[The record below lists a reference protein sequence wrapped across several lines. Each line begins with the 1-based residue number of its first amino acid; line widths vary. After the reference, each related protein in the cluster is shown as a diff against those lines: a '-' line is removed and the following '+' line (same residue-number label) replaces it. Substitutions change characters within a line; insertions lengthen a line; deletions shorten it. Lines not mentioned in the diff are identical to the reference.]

1 MKKINFS
8 DVFSVEYLEV
18 ITKYKDRI
26 NGLLSTYDF
35 VIFMARK
42 AICFYKAMVVNQE
55 IIPNEKCVVLSSRV
69 LSYNVMDIF
78 KEKKVAIVDDVVV
91 RGKTIAYSKK
101 VFEENDIDVDIYFV
115 ACQKE
120 FIDGVN
126 FVDSIKSS
134 FIYLS
139 DTNICQISNYIA
151 EYIEASMIPYNVDQP
166 IYTVIYDQM
175 EDYDKY
181 FLGKNDISNI
191 TDGLQKRYDIRNLSI
206 HFNPVILRNIFG
218 DDFDVDNS
226 YLKIR
231 FMHHKNKLSLT
242 AVPFVLLPELSY
254 KKLNEVFEKYFG
266 KIFNEYV
273 VCDNL
278 KEEYENKLKI
288 LQYIISDIMFNA
300 YSKTLHPCKIVKD
313 MENEFMQFG
322 ESISNQSFKPAINCF
337 VELSY
342 DDQIKGFDNCFIFDK
357 ILSHTYDYIFG
368 NSSLYSHYYDINGKE
383 QNIITFSELISYMIQ
398 VEGNVEKYSVSTII
412 DILIDKGI
420 LVPAIVHGVNNSIIR
435 GYKCGEIYN
444 LTKKGID
451 LFAYM
456 LDQYAEIQ
464 EGKPLDKI
472 EFEKLCVLFFK
483 NAAYRNR
490 LFSVSKSF
498 DDDCF
503 SICYS
508 KFGPRVSSCNKKYKV
523 VSKSALAALLEDS
536 GKIYLLKGKYMISK
550 ASAPRTEKWAVIADN
565 FAITY
570 YHLYQCFENK
580 VIKNRYVHTYNDF
593 LTLLA
598 IGSDRK
604 NQMFSL
610 MAELYLMTR
619 IETDNSLFEILD
631 EMDHYAFKKRESD
644 RPQYQGIM
652 DGIGSGMWK
661 YICFCQGNLMDSI
674 FIEARK
680 ETSDIRFIKEDYLA
694 GTGEN
699 DENPV
704 FLELI
709 DECGYLLYEIAYLF
723 NYAQKRYSNKEMNPI
738 FRKALFYNSKFESM
752 RHGIK
757 RKCEICSEEE
767 LIHDLSTLKKRA
779 QALINKC
786 DLCIEDAAFNIINVY
801 NNIWILFQPEYSFP
815 RYGLEINMQTHREND
830 LIKKC
835 ILLKYNEDKD
845 FEQQLSEVIE
855 RYAVIENNILLMFV
869 NVENSYEGIFESYHT
884 ATGDYFKDIVRKV
897 LTKSN
902 FNTDTVGNKIILC
915 TRKKID
921 QVDICLNN
929 FVLKYDCSD
938 EIFDDYKYIQY
949 FLMKERVE
957 VLENSNQGHITNFNG
972 PVTISGGVVGA
983 IGGENKVQ
991 QNVNETNI
999 IETFY
1004 RDVQS
1009 MNLEVLSND
1018 LEAVELAKGIKA
1030 EAAAKNQNGVLTKL
1044 KKLAVTVGSSVFAK
1058 VVSTLVIDVMKAK
1071 GFFPF

>member
-1 MKKINFS
+1 MKKISFS

-26 NGLLSTYDF
+26 NKLLSTYDV

-55 IIPNEKCVVLSSRV
+55 IFPNEKCVVLSSRV

-78 KEKKVAIVDDVVV
+78 KGKKVAIVDDVVV

-120 FIDGVN
+120 FIDEVN

-166 IYTVIYDQM
+166 IYTVIYDQL
-175 EDYDKY
+175 EEYDRY
-181 FLGKNDISNI
+181 FWSKNDISNI
-191 TDGLQKRYDIRNLSI
+191 TDGLQKRYDIQNLSI
-206 HFNPVILRNIFG
+206 HFNPIILRNIFG
-218 DDFDVDNS
+218 NDFDVDNT

-231 FMHHKNKLSLT
+231 FMHHKNNLSLT

-254 KKLNEVFEKYFG
+254 EKLNEVFEKNFG
-266 KIFNEYV
+266 NRFTDYV
-273 VCDNL
+273 VCDNF

-288 LQYIISDIMFNA
+288 LQYVLSDIMFIA
-300 YSKTLHPCKIVKD
+300 YSKKLHPCKIVKD
-313 MENEFMQFG
+313 AENEFMQFA
-322 ESISNQSFKPAINCF
+322 ESISNQSFIQTRNCF
-337 VELSY
+337 VDLSY
-342 DDQIKGFDNCFIFDK
+342 DDQIKGFDNCFVFDK
-357 ILSHTYDYIFG
+357 ILSHTYDYIFS
-368 NSSLYSHYYDINGKE
+368 NSSSDNQFYDINGKE

-398 VEGNVEKYSVSTII
+398 VEGNIEKYSVSTII

-523 VSKSALAALLEDS
+523 ESKSALATLLEDS
-536 GKIYLLKGKYMISK
+536 GKIYLLKGKYMISN
-550 ASAPRTEKWAVIADN
+550 ASVPKTEKWKVIAYN
-565 FAITY
+565 FALTY
-570 YHLYQCFENK
+570 YYLYQCFESK

-619 IETDNSLFEILD
+619 IETNNSLIEILD
-631 EMDHYAFKKRESD
+631 EMDHYAIRKREPDSL
-644 RPQYQGIM
+644 QYQGIM
-652 DGIGSGMWK
+652 DGIGSGLWK
-661 YICFCQGNLMDSI
+661 YTCFCQEKLMDSI
-674 FIEARK
+674 FIEAGK
-680 ETSDIRFIKEDYLA
+680 VKSDIRFIKEDYLA
-694 GTGEN
+694 GAGEN

-704 FLELI
+704 FLEMI

-723 NYAQKRYSNKEMNPI
+723 NYAQKRYSNKEMNQI
-738 FRKALFYNSKFESM
+738 FRKVAFYNEQFKSM

-757 RKCEICSEEE
+757 NKCEVCSEEE

-779 QALINKC
+779 LALINKC
-786 DLCIEDAAFNIINVY
+786 DLCIEDAAFNTINVH
-801 NNIWILFQPEYSFP
+801 NNIWVLFRPEYSLP
-815 RYGLEINMQTHREND
+815 RYGLEINIQTHKEND

-835 ILLKYNEDKD
+835 VLLKYNVDKD

-855 RYAVIENNILLMFV
+855 RYAVIENNILLV
-869 NVENSYEGIFESYHT
+869 LINTENSYEGIFESFHS
-884 ATGDYFKDIVRKV
+884 ATGEYFKDIVRNV
-897 LTKSN
+897 LTKFN
-902 FNTDTVGNKIILC
+902 FNAGTVGNKVILC

-921 QVDICLNN
+921 YADICLKK
-929 FVLKYDCSD
+929 FILKYDCSG
-938 EIFDDYKYIQY
+938 EIFDDYKYLQY
-949 FLMKERVE
+949 ILMKERME
-957 VLENSNQGHITNFNG
+957 VMENNNQGHTTNFNG
-972 PVTISGGVVGA
+972 SVTINGGVVGA

-991 QNVNETNI
+991 QNVNETNT

-1018 LEAVELAKGIKA
+1018 LEAVKLAKEIKDD
-1030 EAAAKNQNGVLTKL
+1030 AAAKNQEGVLIKL

-1058 VVSTLVIDVMKAK
+1058 VVSTLVIDVMKTK
-1071 GFFPF
+1071 GYFPF

>member
-8 DVFSVEYLEV
+8 DVFSVEYLEIV
-18 ITKYKDRI
+18 TKYKDRI
-26 NGLLSTYDF
+26 NELLSKYDY

-42 AICFYKAMVVNQE
+42 AICFYKAMVANEE
-55 IIPNEKCVVLSSRV
+55 IIPNEKCAVLSSRV
-69 LSYNVMDIF
+69 LSYNILHIF
-78 KEKKVAIVDDVVV
+78 KGKKVAIVDDVVV
-91 RGKTIAYSKK
+91 RGKTISYSKK
-101 VFEENDIDVDIYFV
+101 IFEENGIDVDIYFV

-120 FIDGVN
+120 FIDEVN
-126 FVDSIKSS
+126 FVNSIKSS

-166 IYTVIYDQM
+166 IYTIIYNKF
-175 EDYDKY
+175 EEYDRD
-181 FLGKNDISNI
+181 FLSKNDLSNI
-191 TDGLQKRYDIRNLSI
+191 TDGLQKRYDIQNLSI
-206 HFNPVILRNIFG
+206 HFNTVILRDIFG
-218 DDFDVDNS
+218 DDFDVGNA

-231 FMHHKNKLSLT
+231 FMNHKDDLTLT

-254 KKLNEVFEKYFG
+254 EKLNEVFG
-266 KIFNEYV
+266 KIFGNRFNEYI
-273 VCDNL
+273 VCDNM

-288 LQYIISDIMFNA
+288 LQYILSDIMFCA
-300 YSKTLHPCKIVKD
+300 YSKALHLCEIAKD
-313 MENEFMQFG
+313 MENELMQF
-322 ESISNQSFKPAINCF
+322 SVAISSQFSKQIENYFAD
-337 VELSY
+337 LSY
-342 DDQIKGFDNCFIFDK
+342 DDQIKGFDNYFVFDE
-357 ILSHTYDYIFG
+357 ILSHIYDYIFRD
-368 NSSLYSHYYDINGKE
+368 SSSYNYFYDISGNQQK
-383 QNIITFSELISYMIQ
+383 IITFSELISYVIQ
-398 VEGNVEKYSVSTII
+398 VEGYIEKYCVSTII

-420 LVPAIVHGVNNSIIR
+420 LVPAVVHGADNSIIR

-523 VSKSALAALLEDS
+523 ESKSALATLLEDS
-536 GKIYLLKGKYMISK
+536 GRIYLSKGKYMISQ
-550 ASAPRTEKWAVIADN
+550 ASSPKTEKWAVIADN
-565 FAITY
+565 FALTY
-570 YHLYQCFENK
+570 HHLYQCFESK

-604 NQMFSL
+604 NQMYSL

-619 IETDNSLFEILD
+619 IETNNLLIEILD
-631 EMDHYAFKKRESD
+631 EMDHYATKKRESD

-661 YICFCQGNLMDSI
+661 YTCFCQKNLMDSI
-674 FIEARK
+674 FIEAGNVK
-680 ETSDIRFIKEDYLA
+680 SDIRFIKEDYLA
-694 GTGEN
+694 GAGEN
-699 DENPV
+699 DENPI
-704 FLELI
+704 FLKLI

-738 FRKALFYNSKFESM
+738 FRRAAFYDNQFESM
-752 RHGIK
+752 RHVIK
-757 RKCEICSEEE
+757 NKCEVCSEQE

-779 QALINKC
+779 LALINKC
-786 DLCIEDAAFNIINVY
+786 DLCIEDAAFNTINVH
-801 NNIWILFQPEYSFP
+801 NNIWVLFRPEYNLP
-815 RYGLEINMQTHREND
+815 RFGFEINMQTHREND
-830 LIKKC
+830 LVRKC
-835 ILLKYNEDKD
+835 VLLKYNPDKD

-855 RYAVIENNILLMFV
+855 QYEVIEKNILLVLV
-869 NVENSYEGIFESYHT
+869 NVENSYEGIFASVHT
-884 ATGDYFKDIVRKV
+884 ATGDYFKGIVRKV
-897 LTKSN
+897 LTKID
-902 FNTDTVGNKIILC
+902 FNLDTVGNKVILC

-921 QVDICLNN
+921 NADICLKK
-929 FVLKYDCSD
+929 FILKYDSSG
-938 EIFDDYKYIQY
+938 EVFDNYKYFQFI
-949 FLMKERVE
+949 LMRERVE
-957 VLENSNQGHITNFNG
+957 VMESGNQGHITNFNG
-972 PVTISGGVVGA
+972 SVTISGGVVGA

-991 QNVNETNI
+991 QNVNEMST
-999 IETFY
+999 IENFY

-1009 MNLEVLSND
+1009 MNLEALGND
-1018 LEAVELAKGIKA
+1018 LEVVELAKMIRD
-1030 EAAAKNQNGVLTKL
+1030 EAVAKNQEGY
-1044 KKLAVTVGSSVFAK
+1044 
-1058 VVSTLVIDVMKAK
+1058 
-1071 GFFPF
+1071 

>member
-8 DVFSVEYLEV
+8 EVFSVEYLEIV
-18 ITKYKDRI
+18 TKYKDRI
-26 NGLLSTYDF
+26 NELLSRYDY

-42 AICFYKAMVVNQE
+42 AICFYKAMVANEE
-55 IIPNEKCVVLSSRV
+55 IISNEKCVVLSSRV
-69 LSYNVMDIF
+69 LSYNIMHIF
-78 KEKKVAIVDDVVV
+78 KGKKVAIVDDVVV
-91 RGKTIAYSKK
+91 RGNTISYSKK
-101 VFEENDIDVDIYFV
+101 IFEENGIDVDIYFV

-120 FIDGVN
+120 FIDEVN
-126 FVDSIKSS
+126 FVNSIKSS

-166 IYTVIYDQM
+166 IYTIIYNKV
-175 EDYDKY
+175 EEYDRD
-181 FLGKNDISNI
+181 FLSKNDLSNI
-191 TDGLQKRYDIRNLSI
+191 TDGLQKRYDIQNLSI
-206 HFNPVILRNIFG
+206 HFNTVILRDIFG
-218 DDFDVDNS
+218 DDFDVNNA

-231 FMHHKNKLSLT
+231 FMHRKGELTLT

-254 KKLNEVFEKYFG
+254 KKLNEVFD
-266 KIFNEYV
+266 KICGNRFTEYI
-273 VCDNL
+273 VCDNT
-278 KEEYENKLKI
+278 KEKYENKLKI
-288 LQYIISDIMFNA
+288 LQYILSDIMFCA
-300 YSKTLHPCKIVKD
+300 YSKVLHPCEIAKN
-313 MENEFMQFG
+313 MENEFMQFS
-322 ESISNQSFKPAINCF
+322 ELISSQFSKQ
-337 VELSY
+337 VENYFANLSY
-342 DDQIKGFDNCFIFDK
+342 DDQIKGFDNYFVFDE
-357 ILSHTYDYIFG
+357 ILSHTYDYIFKDT
-368 NSSLYSHYYDINGKE
+368 SSSNCFYDISGNK
-383 QNIITFSELISYMIQ
+383 QKIITFSELISYVTQ
-398 VEGNVEKYSVSTII
+398 VEGYIEKYCVSTII

-420 LVPAIVHGVNNSIIR
+420 LVPAVVHGEDNSIIR

-508 KFGPRVSSCNKKYKV
+508 KFGPRISSCNKKYKV
-523 VSKSALAALLEDS
+523 ESKSALATLLEDS
-536 GKIYLLKGKYMISK
+536 GRIYLLKGKYMISQ
-550 ASAPRTEKWAVIADN
+550 ASSPKTEKWAVIADN
-565 FAITY
+565 FALTY
-570 YHLYQCFENK
+570 HHLYQCFESK

-604 NQMFSL
+604 NQMYSL

-619 IETDNSLFEILD
+619 IETNNLLIEILD
-631 EMDHYAFKKRESD
+631 EMDHYATKKRELD

-661 YICFCQGNLMDSI
+661 YTCFCQKNLMDSI
-674 FIEARK
+674 FIEAGNVK
-680 ETSDIRFIKEDYLA
+680 SDIRFIKEDYLA
-694 GTGEN
+694 GAGEN
-699 DENPV
+699 DENPI

-723 NYAQKRYSNKEMNPI
+723 NYAQKRYSNKEMNQI
-738 FRKALFYNSKFESM
+738 FRKVAFYNSKFESM

-757 RKCEICSEEE
+757 RKCEISSEEE
-767 LIHDLSTLKKRA
+767 IIHDLSTLKKRA
-779 QALINKC
+779 LALINKC
-786 DLCIEDAAFNIINVY
+786 DLCIEDAAFNTINVY
-801 NNIWILFQPEYSFP
+801 NNIWVLFQPEYSFP
-815 RYGLEINMQTHREND
+815 RCGLEINMQTHKEND

-835 ILLKYNEDKD
+835 VLLKYNEDKD

-855 RYAVIENNILLMFV
+855 RYAVIENNILLIFV
-869 NVENSYEGIFESYHT
+869 NTENSYEGIFESYHT
-884 ATGDYFKDIVRKV
+884 ATGDYFKDIVRNV
-897 LTKSN
+897 LKKCN
-902 FNTDTVGNKIILC
+902 FNTDIGGNKIILC

-921 QVDICLNN
+921 HADICLNN
-929 FVLKYDCSD
+929 FVLKYDCSG

-949 FLMKERVE
+949 FLVKERVKIM
-957 VLENSNQGHITNFNG
+957 ENSNQGHVTNFNG
-972 PVTISGGVVGA
+972 SVTISGGVVGA
-983 IGGENKVQ
+983 IGGENKVK
-991 QNVNETNI
+991 QNVNEINT

-1004 RDVQS
+1004 KDVQT

-1018 LEAVELAKGIKA
+1018 LEAVELAKEIKDD
-1030 EAAAKNQNGVLTKL
+1030 AAAKNENGVLTKL

-1058 VVSTLVIDVMKAK
+1058 VVSNLVIDVMKAK

>member
-18 ITKYKDRI
+18 VTKYKDRI
-26 NGLLSTYDF
+26 NKLLSTYDF
-35 VIFMARK
+35 IIFMARK
-42 AICFYKAMVVNQE
+42 AICFYKAMVVNGE
-55 IIPNEKCVVLSSRV
+55 IVPNDKCVVLSSRV
-69 LSYNVMDIF
+69 LSYNVINNF
-78 KEKKVAIVDDVVV
+78 KGKKVAIVDDVVV
-91 RGKTIAYSKK
+91 RGKTISYSKR
-101 VFEENDIDVDIYFV
+101 VFEEKGIDVDIYFV

-120 FIDGVN
+120 FIDEVN
-126 FVDSIKSS
+126 FVNSIKSS

-166 IYTVIYDQM
+166 IYTIIYDQV
-175 EDYDKY
+175 EEYNGR
-181 FLGKNDISNI
+181 FLSKNDISNI
-191 TDGLQKRYDIRNLSI
+191 TDGLQKRYNIQNLSI
-206 HFNPVILRNIFG
+206 HFNPIKLRNIFG
-218 DDFDVDNS
+218 NDFDVDNA

-231 FMHHKNKLSLT
+231 FMHHKGDLTLT

-254 KKLNEVFEKYFG
+254 EKLDEVFEENFG
-266 KIFNEYV
+266 KRFNGYIA
-273 VCDNL
+273 CGNM

-288 LQYIISDIMFNA
+288 LQYILSDIMFSA
-300 YSKTLHPCKIVKD
+300 YSKSLYPCEIVKD
-313 MENEFMQFG
+313 MENEFMQFA
-322 ESISNQSFKPAINCF
+322 ELISNQWSKQVGNCF
-337 VELSY
+337 ADLSY
-342 DDQIKGFDNCFIFDK
+342 DDQIKGFDNSFIFDK
-357 ILSHTYDYIFG
+357 ILSHTYDYIFS
-368 NSSLYSHYYDINGKE
+368 NSSSHDCFCDISGNRQK
-383 QNIITFSELISYMIQ
+383 IITFSELISYITQ
-398 VEGNVEKYSVSTII
+398 VEGHIEKYCVSAII

-420 LVPAIVHGVNNSIIR
+420 LVPAVVHGVNNSIIR

-523 VSKSALAALLEDS
+523 ESKSALATLLEDS
-536 GKIYLLKGKYMISK
+536 GKIYLSKGKYMISQVSTPK
-550 ASAPRTEKWAVIADN
+550 TEKWKVIADN
-565 FAITY
+565 FALTY
-570 YHLYQCFENK
+570 HYLYQCFESK
-580 VIKNRYVHTYNDF
+580 VIKNRFVHTYNDF

-619 IETDNSLFEILD
+619 IETNNSLFEILD
-631 EMDHYAFKKRESD
+631 EMDRYASKMRELD

-661 YICFCQGNLMDSI
+661 YTCFCQENLMDSI
-674 FIEARK
+674 FIEAGK
-680 ETSDIRFIKEDYLA
+680 AKSDIRFIKEDYLA
-694 GTGEN
+694 GAGEN

-723 NYAQKRYSNKEMNPI
+723 NYAQKRYSSKEMNQI
-738 FRKALFYNSKFESM
+738 FRKAAFYNSQFESM
-752 RHGIK
+752 RHAIK
-757 RKCEICSEEE
+757 NKCEFSTEEE
-767 LIHDLSTLKKRA
+767 LIHDLGTLKKRA
-779 QALINKC
+779 LALINKC
-786 DLCIEDAAFNIINVY
+786 DLCIEDAAFNTINVH
-801 NNIWILFQPEYSFP
+801 NNIWILFHPEHRLL

-835 ILLKYNEDKD
+835 VLLKYNTDKD

-855 RYAVIENNILLMFV
+855 QYEVIENNILLVLV
-869 NVENSYEGIFESYHT
+869 NVENSYEGIFESFHS
-884 ATGDYFKDIVRKV
+884 ATGDYFKDIAREV

-902 FNTDTVGNKIILC
+902 FNVDTVGNKVILC
-915 TRKKID
+915 TRKKIEYA
-921 QVDICLNN
+921 DIRLKKI
-929 FVLKYDCSD
+929 VLKYDCSG
-938 EIFDDYKYIQY
+938 EIFDGYRYSQYI
-949 FLMKERVE
+949 LMKERTE
-957 VLENSNQGHITNFNG
+957 VMENNNQGHTTNFNG
-972 PVTISGGVVGA
+972 SVTINGGVVGA

-991 QNVNETNI
+991 QNVNETNT
-999 IETFY
+999 IENFY

-1009 MNLEVLSND
+1009 MNLEVLNND
-1018 LEAVELAKGIKA
+1018 SEAVELAKKIKD
-1030 EAAAKNQNGVLTKL
+1030 EAAAKNQEGVLTKL

-1058 VVSTLVIDVMKAK
+1058 MVSTLVIDVMKTK
-1071 GFFPF
+1071 GYFPF